1 MNIISLYISV
11 LAILSQCYYS
21 MYIFCKCIF
30 NDIITYAHYSVENT
44 EKYEVLNHP

>member
-1 MNIISLYISV
+1 MNIILLCTSV

-21 MYIFCKCIF
+21 MYVFCKCIF
-30 NDIITYAHYSVENT
+30 NDIITFAHYSVESI

>member
-1 MNIISLYISV
+1 MNIILLYTSV

-21 MYIFCKCIF
+21 MYIFCKYIF

-44 EKYEVLNHP
+44 GKYEVLNHP